1 MDAAVPWLAVSPDGH
16 VHENGMEA
24 VLEIKCPFSRRV
36 YPEIPPH
43 YIDQIQGIMGV
54 LSLPWCDFCIWTPDW
69 IHIHRVP
76 FDRNYWQK
84 ELKPALTN
92 FYNEVFLPAYLDR
105 EERRAAGDEGV
116 PPMPV

>member
-36 YPEIPPH
+36 YSEIPPH

-54 LSLPWCDFCIWTPDW
+54 LSLPWCDFCIWTPDL

-105 EERRAAGDEGV
+105 EERRAAGDESV
-116 PPMPV
+116 PPMPL